1 MELYTLL
8 REMAD
13 SWALLALTV
22 FFVGAALWA
31 FRPGSKLI
39 HEDAANVI
47 FKHDKK
53 PGPVPG
59 PSKEA

>member
-1 MELYTLL
+1 MEKYSFL

-13 SWALLALTV
+13 SWALLILTLL
-22 FFVGAALWA
+22 FVGAAIWA

-53 PGPVPG
+53 PGPLPG
-59 PSKEA
+59 PSKEG

>member
-1 MELYTLL
+1 MELYTFL

-22 FFVGAALWA
+22 FFVGAAAWA

-39 HEDAANVI
+39 HQDAANLI
-47 FKHDKK
+47 FQNDKK